1 MANASFSDSD
11 HGYRRLLA
19 SLEEAG
25 KGAKM
30 TIGIHAEE
38 GSASEGAATL
48 IDVAQWNEFGVEGHI
63 EARPSITAWAD
74 AKGQDTLREA
84 RDRMAQAA
92 KAGKSTMQVLD
103 QLAQKSAADVQKMI
117 AGSIPPPNR
126 QSTIDKKG
134 SSTTLINFGQLRAS
148 IRGKVGPR

>member
-1 MANASFSDSD
+1 MANVSFSDSD

-25 KGAKM
+25 KGAKL

-38 GSASEGAATL
+38 GSASEGDATL
-48 IDVAQWNEFGVEGHI
+48 IDVAQWNEFGTEHI
-63 EARPSITAWAD
+63 PARPSITAWAD

-103 QLAQKSAADVQKMI
+103 QLAQKSAADIQKMI
-117 AGSIPPPNR
+117 AGSIPPPNA